1 MHRCFGPLPRFCTAR
16 MSTSAYQF
24 GPHTISAPEQIFLV
38 TEHSL
43 GLVNLKPLVPGHVL
57 IIPKRVVPL
66 LEDLEEREAADLFLS
81 AKRVGSALKEHYGAE
96 ALTLSMQDG
105 VDAGQ
110 TVAHAHIHVLP
121 RKPGDFTPND
131 AVYDALERNGA
142 SQDRWGGGGGGKSS
156 FPESVAEEHRV
167 PRAAADMAAEAATMR
182 RLMAGAGAGAGA
194 HTRSVV
200 TFVTGNAKK
209 LEEVVAILGAGAAE
223 LPCDV
228 TNAKLDLPELQ
239 GEPAEVAAAKV
250 KLAAEKI
257 GGPAMT
263 EDTSLCFN
271 ALGGLPGVYI
281 KWFLEK
287 LGHAGLNDMLAAHED
302 KSAYAQCIF
311 AYCAGPGAEPVTFVG
326 RTAGKIVGA
335 RGPLDFGWDPVFE
348 PDEGGGKTF
357 AEMAKP
363 DKNAI
368 SHRARAL
375 ALLRTHLIAEHE

>member
-1 MHRCFGPLPRFCTAR
+1 

-24 GPHTISAPEQIFLV
+24 GPHTISASEQIFLV

-57 IIPKRVVPL
+57 VIPKRVVPL

-81 AKRVGSALKEHYGAE
+81 AKRVGSALKEHYGAG

-142 SQDRWGGGGGGKSS
+142 SQDRGGGGGKSS
-156 FPESVAEEHRV
+156 FPESVAEEHRL
-167 PRAAADMAAEAATMR
+167 PRAAADMAAEAAMMR
-182 RLMAGAGAGAGA
+182 RLMVGAGKGTGA
-194 HTRSVV
+194 HTRRVV

-209 LEEVVAILGAGAAE
+209 LEEVVAILSAGATGE
-223 LPCDV
+223 LPCGV
-228 TNAKLDLPELQ
+228 TNVKLDLPELQ
-239 GEPAEVAAAKV
+239 GEPAEVAAAKA